1 MGGACPR
8 PDKKGTYKMS
18 VPVHERSVSP
28 QSFLL
33 NAEKLEQLTN
43 DLVMNDKYVPKK
55 YRYVW
60 TQEAFRL
67 SMAIFENVRRANIL
81 YPRDEE
87 TLKRRLFYL
96 QTAETDSEALLTQI
110 AFARNNFSISAGS
123 LKEWEKLCIDTKNSI
138 RRRRKD
144 DFERFAKELKRK

>member
-1 MGGACPR
+1 
-8 PDKKGTYKMS
+8 MS

-33 NAEKLEQLTN
+33 NAEKLEQMTN

-110 AFARNNFSISAGS
+110 AFARHNFSIPAGS

-144 DFERFAKELKRK
+144 DFERFEKELRRK

>member
-8 PDKKGTYKMS
+8 PDKKGTYKN
-18 VPVHERSVSP
+18 VSTGTRKKRFTTKL
-28 QSFLL
+28 ST
-33 NAEKLEQLTN
+33 ECGKLEQLTN
-43 DLVMNDKYVPKK
+43 DLVMNSKYVPKK

-67 SMAIFENVRRANIL
+67 SMAIFENARRANIL

-110 AFARNNFSISAGS
+110 AFARNNFSIPAGS

-144 DFERFAKELKRK
+144 DFERFEKELRKK

>member
-1 MGGACPR
+1 
-8 PDKKGTYKMS
+8 MS

-43 DLVMNDKYVPKK
+43 DLVMNSKYVPKK

-110 AFARNNFSISAGS
+110 AFARNNFSIPAGS

-144 DFERFAKELKRK
+144 DFERFEKELRRK

>member
-1 MGGACPR
+1 
-8 PDKKGTYKMS
+8 MS
-18 VPVHERSVSP
+18 VPVHERSVSGL
-28 QSFLL
+28 SFLL

-67 SMAIFENVRRANIL
+67 AMAIFENVRRANIL

-96 QTAETDSEALLTQI
+96 QTAETDAEALLTQI
-110 AFARNNFSISAGS
+110 SFARNNFNIPAGS

-138 RRRRKD
+138 RRRRKE
-144 DFERFAKELKRK
+144 DFSRFAEELKKK